1 MTVRL
6 LPSPDKISSD
16 TKILEQ
22 QEKLDAE
29 SIPPTL
35 TTTKLGSLSW
45 FCLQYPDFLKFIFQC
60 ILSSFV
66 LGFCVLQLGSGGR
79 DGQGKNDALYWGGIT
94 SILAWWMPSPGGL
107 TPRNQANVVEGDL
120 NVKNT
125 VTSGA
130 PPSGTDNGATCK

>member
-6 LPSPDKISSD
+6 VSSQEKISSD
-16 TKILEQ
+16 TKISEQ
-22 QEKLDAE
+22 LDNLDTA
-29 SIPPTL
+29 SIPPTFI
-35 TTTKLGSLSW
+35 TTKLGSFAW

-66 LGFCVLQLGSGGR
+66 LVFCVFQLANGGR
-79 DGQGKNDALYWGGIT
+79 DGLGKNDALYWGGIT
-94 SILAWWMPSPGGL
+94 SILAWWMPSPGGS

-130 PPSGTDNGATCK
+130 PPSEKDNGATSK

>member
-16 TKILEQ
+16 KKIADQ
-22 QEKLDAE
+22 QYKLDAE
-29 SIPPTL
+29 SIPPTF
-35 TTTKLGSLSW
+35 TTTKLGSFAW

-66 LGFCVLQLGSGGR
+66 LGFCVLQLANGGR
-79 DGQGKNDALYWGGIT
+79 DGLGKNDALYWGGIT
-94 SILAWWMPSPGGL
+94 SILAWWMPSPGGS

-130 PPSGTDNGATCK
+130 PPSGTDGGATSK